1 MNSPI
6 PVHWSELEDSA
17 YERSDLANMNSPIPV
32 HWSELEDSEYE
43 RSDLP
48 TLSYEV
54 TSSDEILD
62 NPHCT
67 PPVRKWTPPTWAELA
82 AELEEIRER
91 HMSDMQTL
99 RALQD
104 LDISSQ
110 EKICSHYTRQ
120 VRGGDPSVECE
131 DCVFH
136 ASCIEMCIE
145 GAVLD
150 CIKNMIDD
158 AASELSQR
166 DSEGFRLYVQMAEEF
181 LDTAERSLR
190 RREKALKETDA
201 DVMETD

>member
-6 PVHWSELEDSA
+6 PMHWSEVEDSA
-17 YERSDLANMNSPIPV
+17 YERA
-32 HWSELEDSEYE
+32 
-43 RSDLP
+43 DLP

-62 NPHCT
+62 NPHGT
-67 PPVRKWTPPTWAELA
+67 PPMRTWTPPTWAELA

-91 HMSDMQTL
+91 HMSDTQKL

-110 EKICSHYTRQ
+110 EKVCSHCTRQ

-150 CIKNMIDD
+150 SVKQIIDD
-158 AASELSQR
+158 AADELSQR
-166 DSEGFRLYVQMAEEF
+166 DWEGFRGNIQIAEEF
-181 LDTAERSLR
+181 LDTAERSMR
-190 RREKALKETDA
+190 RWEKALEESDA
-201 DVMETD
+201 DLMETD